1 MTNTRENLIELLRNT
16 RHEYRRYI
24 AMKDYEKR
32 IAKTDEEFLAVD
44 DSIVGEIPFCA
55 DQLIAN
61 GVTVQEWIPVT
72 ERLPQEDLPFGALCE
87 VVQVLLN
94 DGSVTIGWCNRG
106 LRLWFHMPIRE
117 TKIVGYEYEKTP
129 VIAWQPLS
137 QPPSAAKNE

>member
-1 MTNTRENLIELLRNT
+1 MPNTRELELWRLVNKAFQNSIEKFGDIFAKDVTRDLL
-16 RHEYRRYI
+16 
-24 AMKDYEKR
+24 
-32 IAKTDEEFLAVD
+32 
-44 DSIVGEIPFCA
+44 
-55 DQLIAN
+55 AN
-61 GVTVQEWIPVT
+61 GVAVQQWIPVT

-137 QPPSAAKNE
+137 QPPSGAKNE